1 MNLLK
6 AKDDYLEPN
15 RERKYF
21 PEEIKFHPEGENM
34 IIGVPREIKT
44 QEYRVALTPAGVDAL
59 VRAGHSVIIEDQAG
73 QGSGFFNALYQAA
86 GATIADSAEAVWNQA
101 EMIVKVKEPLPGE
114 YKFFRPGLVLF
125 TFLHLAAEKSL
136 TLALMEKKV
145 VAIAYETVELPNG
158 SLPLLTPMSEI
169 AGRMS
174 VQVGMTFLEKP
185 QKGRGVLLGG
195 VAGVHPGSVV
205 IMGGGVVGTNALKRA
220 IGLGARVTVID
231 KNLDRLRYLDDLF
244 FGRIESLA
252 SNRYNIAEAAAQ
264 ADLLI
269 GAVLIPGALAPHLVT
284 EEMVRAMMPG
294 SVIVDV
300 AIDQGGCVETIDHP
314 TTHDNPTYLKYGVVH
329 YAVAN
334 IPGAVPRT
342 ATVALTNATLSY
354 VEALA
359 NKGWQKAVREDP
371 ALAKGVNVLE
381 GKITYCA
388 VAQAHGLEDCSL
400 DKII

>member
-1 MNLLK
+1 
-6 AKDDYLEPN
+6 
-15 RERKYF
+15 
-21 PEEIKFHPEGENM
+21 
-34 IIGVPREIKT
+34 
-44 QEYRVALTPAGVDAL
+44 
-59 VRAGHSVIIEDQAG
+59 
-73 QGSGFFNALYQAA
+73 
-86 GATIADSAEAVWNQA
+86 
-101 EMIVKVKEPLPGE
+101 
-114 YKFFRPGLVLF
+114 
-125 TFLHLAAEKSL
+125 
-136 TLALMEKKV
+136 
-145 VAIAYETVELPNG
+145 
-158 SLPLLTPMSEI
+158 
-169 AGRMS
+169 
-174 VQVGMTFLEKP
+174 
-185 QKGRGVLLGG
+185 
-195 VAGVHPGSVV
+195 
-205 IMGGGVVGTNALKRA
+205 
-220 IGLGARVTVID
+220 
-231 KNLDRLRYLDDLF
+231 LRYLDDLF

-252 SNRYNIAEAAAQ
+252 SNRYNIAEATAQ

-334 IPGAVPRT
+334 IPGAVPHT

-359 NKGWQKAVREDP
+359 HKGWQKAVREDL
-371 ALAKGVNVLE
+371 ALAKGINVLG